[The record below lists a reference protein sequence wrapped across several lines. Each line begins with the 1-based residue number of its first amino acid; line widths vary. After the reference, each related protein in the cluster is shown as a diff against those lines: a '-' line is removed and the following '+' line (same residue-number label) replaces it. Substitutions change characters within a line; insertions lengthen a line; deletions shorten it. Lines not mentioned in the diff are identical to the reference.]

1 LERAAKSP
9 RDGSG
14 AKEGVMR
21 HTAHYARFLIPLMLL
36 SATAACSVANEQETA
51 GEYVD
56 SAAIT
61 TQVKTKLASEGGMDL
76 FSQVKVTTVEDVV
89 QLAGFV
95 KTDADKAQAEQLAW
109 TVKGVKDVENDI
121 VVQP

>member
-1 LERAAKSP
+1 MRQTVRYAK
-9 RDGSG
+9 
-14 AKEGVMR
+14 
-21 HTAHYARFLIPLMLL
+21 FLIPLMLL
-36 SATAACSVANEQETA
+36 SATAACSVANDQETP

-61 TQVKTKLASEGGMDL
+61 TQVKTKLASEGGAEL

-95 KTDADKAQAEQLAW
+95 KNDADKARAEQIAW
-109 TVKGVKDVENDI
+109 TVDGVKRVENDI

>member
-1 LERAAKSP
+1 
-9 RDGSG
+9 
-14 AKEGVMR
+14 MR
-21 HTAHYARFLIPLMLL
+21 HTARYAKFLIPLMLL
-36 SATAACSVANEQETA
+36 SATAACSVANDQETA

-61 TQVKTKLASEGGMDL
+61 TKVKTQLASEGGMDL
-76 FSQVKVTTVEDVV
+76 YSQVKVTTVEDVV

-95 KTDADKAQAEQLAW
+95 KTAADKAQAERIAW
-109 TVKGVKDVENDI
+109 TVKGVKDVQNDI

>member
-1 LERAAKSP
+1 
-9 RDGSG
+9 
-14 AKEGVMR
+14 MR
-21 HTAHYARFLIPLMLL
+21 HATRYAKFLLPLMLL
-36 SATAACSVANEQETA
+36 SGVAACSVANDQETP
-51 GEYVD
+51 GEYID

-61 TQVKTKLASEGGMDL
+61 TKVKGKLASEGGADL

-95 KTDADKAQAEQLAW
+95 KSDADKAQAEQITW
-109 TVKGVKDVENDI
+109 TVEGVKKVENDI

>member
-1 LERAAKSP
+1 
-9 RDGSG
+9 
-14 AKEGVMR
+14 MR
-21 HTAHYARFLIPLMLL
+21 HATRYAKFLLPLMLL
-36 SATAACSVANEQETA
+36 SAIAACSVANKQESA

-61 TQVKTKLASEGGMDL
+61 AQVKTKLASQGGMDL
-76 FSQVKVTTVEDVV
+76 FSQVKVTTVEQIV

-95 KTDADKAQAEQLAW
+95 KTDADKAQAEQITW
-109 TVKGVKDVENDI
+109 TVKGVKDVKNDI

>member
-1 LERAAKSP
+1 
-9 RDGSG
+9 
-14 AKEGVMR
+14 MR
-21 HTAHYARFLIPLMLL
+21 HAARYAKFLLPLMLI
-36 SATAACSVANEQETA
+36 TGVAACSVANEQETP
-51 GEYVD
+51 GEYID

-61 TQVKTKLASEGGMDL
+61 TKVKTKLASEGGADL

-95 KTDADKAQAEQLAW
+95 KKDADKAEAERIAW
-109 TVKGVKDVENDI
+109 TVEGVKDVENDI